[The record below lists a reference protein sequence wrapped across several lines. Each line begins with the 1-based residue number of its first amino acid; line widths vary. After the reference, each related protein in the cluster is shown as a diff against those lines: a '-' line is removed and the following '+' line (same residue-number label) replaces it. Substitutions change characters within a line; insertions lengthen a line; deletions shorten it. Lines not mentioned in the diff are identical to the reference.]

1 MTEPNVG
8 SGGNVVATLR
18 MLVPQ
23 AAMAAYEKAR
33 LAAFP
38 EDAAGQALPDVPI
51 GWASD
56 APDIVSVDE
65 TGAVSAGEFGTAHI
79 TASAGSLTAV
89 TTLTV
94 TRAGVSGLQ
103 VEPER
108 TSISIGERL
117 ELGVVVADQTGSSK
131 MPRIVIW
138 ASSDPS
144 IASVSPFGRVHPV
157 APGKAEI
164 SARNSD
170 HTASASITVIPA
182 KVAQVSLAPLTLNIE
197 PGAEAQLKA
206 LASTQRG
213 TLLPDLVI
221 AWQSSDAQVAS
232 VDANG
237 TVRGLRIGI
246 AKITASCGG
255 VRAVTTVRV
264 MARKPSTRP

>member
-1 MTEPNVG
+1 M
-8 SGGNVVATLR
+8 
-18 MLVPQ
+18 
-23 AAMAAYEKAR
+23 
-33 LAAFP
+33 
-38 EDAAGQALPDVPI
+38 
-51 GWASD
+51 
-56 APDIVSVDE
+56 
-65 TGAVSAGEFGTAHI
+65 
-79 TASAGSLTAV
+79 
-89 TTLTV
+89 
-94 TRAGVSGLQ
+94 
-103 VEPER
+103 
-108 TSISIGERL
+108 
-117 ELGVVVADQTGSSK
+117 
-131 MPRIVIW
+131 
-138 ASSDPS
+138 
-144 IASVSPFGRVHPV
+144 HPV

-164 SARNSD
+164 SASNGD
-170 HTASASITVIPA
+170 YTASASITVIPA

>member
-1 MTEPNVG
+1 MTEPKVG
-8 SGGNVVATLR
+8 PGGNVVATLR

-38 EDAAGQALPDVPI
+38 EDAAGRALPDVPI
-51 GWASD
+51 GWVSD

-65 TGAVSAGEFGTAHI
+65 TGAVSAREFGTAHI
-79 TASAGSLTAV
+79 TASAGGVTAV

-103 VEPER
+103 VEPEQAF
-108 TSISIGERL
+108 ISVGERL

-131 MPRIVIW
+131 MPRIVTW

-144 IASVSPFGRVHPV
+144 IVAVSPFGRVHPV

-164 SARNSD
+164 TASSGER
-170 HTASASITVIPA
+170 TASATISVVAA
-182 KVAQVSLAPLTLNIE
+182 KVAQVSLVPLTLNIE

-213 TLLPDLVI
+213 TPLPDLVI
-221 AWQSSDAQVAS
+221 SWQSTDDLVAT
-232 VDANG
+232 VDATG
-237 TVRGLRIGI
+237 VVRGLRIGVV
-246 AKITASCGG
+246 KVTASCGG
-255 VRAVTTVRV
+255 VRSVATVRV
-264 MARKPSTRP
+264 MARKPPTRP